1 MSRSKRAR
9 REAARQR
16 EKLRLKRGVAAV
28 APPQPATQN
37 RAGHARAPRQQFDW
51 RSFLITTLIFWGLS
65 LVIIF
70 FVGPQVQSLLF
81 GRNQSESA
89 GPQPAPAPTLSP
101 RKTYPAPPAMAI
113 DPVRTYY
120 ATIETEK
127 GPIRAV
133 LFAQD
138 APKTVNNFVFLA
150 RDGFYNGTTFSRVVK
165 GELAQGGDPVGDGRG
180 GPGYNLDPEVSTRQ
194 VVTGTLVMAQE
205 DGRVNGS
212 QFFIAYRPMPE
223 LDGKATVF
231 GQVVS
236 GLDVLQSLTPRD
248 PQANP
253 TYAGDTIRRVLI
265 SEE

>member
-16 EKLRLKRGVAAV
+16 EKLRLKRGVATV
-28 APPQPATQN
+28 APPQPVTQN
-37 RAGHARAPRQQFDW
+37 RVSHSRASRKQFDW
-51 RSFLITTLIFWGLS
+51 RSFFVTTLIFWGLS
-65 LVIIF
+65 LVVIF

-81 GRNQSESA
+81 GRNQSAPA
-89 GPQPAPAPTLSP
+89 GPQAAPAPTLSP
-101 RKTYPAPPAMAI
+101 RKTYSAPPPMAI
-113 DPVRTYY
+113 DPTKTYY

-150 RDGFYNGTTFSRVVK
+150 RDGFYNGTTFSRVIK

-180 GPGYNLDPEVSTRQ
+180 GPGYYLEPEVSAHQ
-194 VVTGTLVMAQE
+194 VLTGTLVMAQQ
-205 DGRVNGS
+205 DGRVSGS

-223 LDGKATVF
+223 LDGKSTIF

-236 GLDVLQSLTPRD
+236 GLDVLESLTPRD
-248 PQANP
+248 PQANQ
-253 TYAGDTIRRVLI
+253 TYAGDTIRRVVI